1 MNRTRVLQEI
11 RMMRFE
17 EAYTSWQ
24 DRRLTQ
30 EEAARL
36 LGVCERTF
44 RRHIERYEEAGLEG
58 LIDRRIE
65 DVSHRKAPVDEVVR
79 LQTLY
84 KERYDGWNVK
94 HFYERYQGDHGG
106 QRSYTWVKK
115 RLQADGLVETGRR
128 RGRHRKA
135 RPRKPLEGMMIHQ
148 DGSTHEWVPGQS
160 WDLIV
165 TMDDATSTVY
175 SGFFVDEEGTL
186 SSLRGVRETIES
198 KGLFS
203 SFYSDRGSHYWFT
216 PKSGDEVDKRVL
228 TQFGRAM
235 SQLGIE
241 MIPSYSPQGRGR
253 SERLFGTLQ
262 GRLPQELALAGITAM
277 SDANTFLRDEFWP
290 RFNATFSVPPLENGS
305 AFVPV
310 RGIDVSEILC
320 IQEVRTVRADN
331 CVAYRG
337 VTLQIPAHKH
347 RCHFVKAKVR
357 VHEYPDQTLAIFHG
371 PRCLARYS
379 QTGRLVEETK
389 PIPEPAPAQVT
400 ERNKW
405 AA

>member
-1 MNRTRVLQEI
+1 
-11 RMMRFE
+11 MMRFE

-24 DRRLTQ
+24 DKRLTQ
-30 EEAARL
+30 EEAARM

-44 RRHIERYEEAGLEG
+44 RRHIDRFEEAGLDG

-65 DVSHRKAPVDEVVR
+65 EVSHRRAPVDEVVR

-84 KERYDGWNVK
+84 KRTYEGWNVK

-115 RLQADGLVETGRR
+115 RLQEVNLTATGRR
-128 RGRHRKA
+128 RGKHRIE

-148 DGSTHEWVPGQS
+148 DGSTHQWVPGKV

-186 SSLRGVRETIES
+186 SSLQGVRETIEA

-216 PKSGDEVDKRVL
+216 PKVGGQVDKQVL

-235 SQLGIE
+235 SHLGIE
-241 MIPSYSPQGRGR
+241 MIPSYSPEARGR

-262 GRLPQELALAGITAM
+262 GRLPQELALAGI
-277 SDANTFLRDEFWP
+277 SDMAAANEFLKIVFWP
-290 RFNATFSVPPLENGS
+290 RFNATFAVAAPESGS
-305 AFVPV
+305 AFVALMGV
-310 RGIDVSEILC
+310 DIKEILC
-320 IQEVRTVRADN
+320 LQEMRTVRGDN
-331 CVAYRG
+331 CVTFRG
-337 VTLQIPAHKH
+337 KTLQIPAQKH
-347 RCHFVKAKVR
+347 RCHFVKTKVR
-357 VHEYPDQTLAIFHG
+357 IHEYPDQALAIFHG
-371 PRCLARYS
+371 PRCLARY
-379 QTGRLVEETK
+379 TRKGELVEEK
-389 PIPEPAPAQVT
+389 PAASEPVAQTPA
-400 ERNKW
+400 RRKK

>member
-1 MNRTRVLQEI
+1 
-11 RMMRFE
+11 MRFE

-24 DRRLTQ
+24 DKRLTQ
-30 EEAARL
+30 EEAAGL

-44 RRHIERYEEAGLEG
+44 RRHIDRYEEAGLDG

-65 DVSHRKAPVDEVVR
+65 EVSHRRAPVDEVLG

-84 KERYDGWNVK
+84 ERRYRGWNVK
-94 HFYERYQGDHGG
+94 HFYERYQGEHGG
-106 QRSYTWVKK
+106 GRSYTWVKK
-115 RLQADGLVETGRR
+115 RLQAVGLVGTGRR
-128 RGRHRKA
+128 KGQHRQE

-175 SGFFVDEEGTL
+175 SGFFVEEEGTL
-186 SSLRGVRETIES
+186 SSLQGVRETIEG

-216 PKSGDEVDKRVL
+216 PKSGAQVDTQVL

-235 SQLGIE
+235 SHLGIE
-241 MIPSYSPQGRGR
+241 MIPSYCPQGRGR
-253 SERLFGTLQ
+253 SERFFGTLQ
-262 GRLPQELALAGITAM
+262 GRLPQELALAGITDMAE
-277 SDANTFLRDEFWP
+277 ANAWLKADFWP
-290 RFNATFSVPPLENGS
+290 RFNATFAVPAPEPGS
-305 AFVPV
+305 AFVPLL
-310 RGIDVSEILC
+310 GIDVREILC
-320 IQEVRTVRADN
+320 LQEPRTVRPDN
-331 CVAYRG
+331 CVTYKG
-337 VTLQIPAHKH
+337 KTLQIPAHKH

-357 VHEYPDQTLAIFHG
+357 VHEYPDQSLAIFHG
-371 PRCLARYS
+371 PRCLARYT
-379 QTGRLVEETK
+379 QAGQPLETGGNS
-389 PIPEPAPAQVT
+389 EPAAQTPARQK
-400 ERNKW
+400 R

>member
-1 MNRTRVLQEI
+1 
-11 RMMRFE
+11 MRFE

-24 DRRLTQ
+24 DKRLTQ

-44 RRHIERYEEAGLEG
+44 RRHIDRYEEAGLDG

-65 DVSHRKAPVDEVVR
+65 EVSHRKAPVDEVVR
-79 LQTLY
+79 LEALY
-84 KERYDGWNVK
+84 KRRYEGWNVK
-94 HFYERYQGDHGG
+94 HFYERYQGEHGG
-106 QRSYTWVKK
+106 ARSYTWVKK
-115 RLQADGLVETGRR
+115 RLQEAGLVETGRR
-128 RGRHRKA
+128 KGQHRKE

-148 DGSTHEWVPGQS
+148 DGSTHEWVPGQW

-175 SGFFVDEEGTL
+175 SGFFVEQEGTL
-186 SSLRGVRETIES
+186 SSLRGVRETIEA

-216 PKSGDEVDKRVL
+216 PKSGGQVDKHVL

-253 SERLFGTLQ
+253 SERFFWTLQ
-262 GRLPQELALAGITAM
+262 GRLPQELALEGITDMAE
-277 SDANTFLRDEFWP
+277 ANAWLEADFWP
-290 RFNATFSVPPLENGS
+290 RFNATFAVPAPEAGS
-305 AFVPV
+305 AFVPLM
-310 RGIDVSEILC
+310 GIDLEEILC
-320 IQEVRTVRADN
+320 IQEPRTVRGDN
-331 CVAYRG
+331 CVTYKG
-337 VTLQIPAHKH
+337 KILQIPAQKH

-357 VHEYPDQTLAIFHG
+357 VHEYPDQRLAIFHG
-371 PRCLARYS
+371 PRCLARYDRTGAL
-379 QTGRLVEETK
+379 QTDS
-389 PIPEPAPAQVT
+389 EPTAQTPA
-400 ERNKW
+400 RKRR

>member
-1 MNRTRVLQEI
+1 MNRTRLLQEI

-24 DRRLTQ
+24 DKRLTQ

-44 RRHIERYEEAGLEG
+44 RRHIERFEEAGLEG

-65 DVSHRKAPVDEVVR
+65 EVSHRKAPVDEVVR
-79 LQTLY
+79 LQALY
-84 KERYDGWNVK
+84 KPRYEGWNVK
-94 HFYERYQGDHGG
+94 HFYERYQGDHDG

-115 RLQADGLVETGRR
+115 RLQTTGLVTTGRR
-128 RGRHRKA
+128 KGQHRKE

-175 SGFFVDEEGTL
+175 SGFFVEEEGTL
-186 SSLRGVRETIES
+186 SSLRGVRETIEA

-203 SFYSDRGSHYWFT
+203 SFYTDRGSHYWFT
-216 PKSGDEVDKRVL
+216 PKSGGQVDKQVL

-235 SQLGIE
+235 SHLGIE

-253 SERLFGTLQ
+253 SERFFGTLQ
-262 GRLPQELALAGITAM
+262 GRLPQELALAGITDMAE
-277 SDANTFLRDEFWP
+277 ANEFLRKQFWP
-290 RFNATFSVPPLENGS
+290 RFNVTFSAPAPESGS
-305 AFVPV
+305 AFVPLL
-310 RGIDVSEILC
+310 GIDLGEILC
-320 IQEVRTVRADN
+320 IQEMRTVRSDN
-331 CVAYRG
+331 CITYRG
-337 VTLQIPAHKH
+337 KTLQIPAHKH

-357 VHEYPDQTLAIFHG
+357 VHEYPDQSLAIFHG
-371 PRCLARYS
+371 PRCLARYTR
-379 QTGRLVEETK
+379 TGAPVEESK
-389 PIPEPAPAQVT
+389 AISEPTAQTPA
-400 ERNKW
+400 RKKR